1 MAVPASLFDQLAE
14 ALPQDAAFTFYH
26 YSTPPTK
33 SPPLFAAPP
42 HAKPERTYCESH
54 FLAASIHAKDSLNAS
69 APDELLVLAIEVL
82 VYTTKHLT
90 TIFVSKADSTGYLSL
105 LGT

>member
-1 MAVPASLFDQLAE
+1 M
-14 ALPQDAAFTFYH
+14 ALPSSLADLLARQLPKDAAFTFYH

-54 FLAASIHAKDSLNAS
+54 FLAASIHVQNAPQS
-69 APDELLVLAIEVL
+69 QPPDELLDRHGVEIE
-82 VYTTKHLT
+82 
-90 TIFVSKADSTGYLSL
+90 
-105 LGT
+105 